1 MAKSYYKGFIPYA
14 AAALMV
20 GVVGGFAAVLPPALV
35 QDLGLAY
42 NNTTWSTLALAMS
55 SAACAPILGRL
66 GDVLGRKVTL
76 LLGIA
81 VFAIG
86 NALTALSSTLIPVL
100 ISRFIVGI
108 GTAAIAPVILSYIVT
123 EFPPEE
129 MARGFSLYM
138 LISSSAVIF
147 SPTIGGFIIESASW
161 QAMVWLCAA
170 IALGV
175 FIFCFFFRE
184 NAPRPRGTLAGF
196 DGFGALA
203 ILIFFSLALCLPAFG
218 QNFGW
223 SSRAFLLTLAASVAA
238 FAGLLLAESRAKNP
252 ILQKSFL
259 ARRAFILPVLAL
271 FLTQG
276 LMQANMTNTIVFVN
290 YTQPENT
297 IISSYAISIMYFG
310 MSLGSVFAAPLAD
323 RYEPRNVLTITLAAT
338 GAGCALM
345 LAFTPDASALL
356 LALSLGV
363 LGLGLGGNAT
373 IFLKVVLTGL
383 DARSA
388 GAGTGT
394 YGLFRDLS
402 APFGVAV
409 LVPLFTNSITARVQ
423 SAAISD
429 ALAAVEAIRMLAVV
443 ELFCVGLGIIL
454 VRLLPRV
461 HAAELGKQGG

>member
-1 MAKSYYKGFIPYA
+1 MDRQHYKGFIPYA
-14 AAALMV
+14 AAAFMV
-20 GVVGGFAAVLPPALV
+20 GIVGGFSAVLGPALV
-35 QDLGLAY
+35 RDLGLAY
-42 NNTTWSTLALAMS
+42 NNTTWSALALAMS
-55 SAACAPILGRL
+55 SAACAPILGRF
-66 GDVLGRKVTL
+66 GDVLGRRVTL

-81 VFAIG
+81 VFALG
-86 NALTALSSTLIPVL
+86 NALTALSGSLVSVML
-100 ISRFIVGI
+100 SRFIVGI
-108 GTAAIAPVILSYIVT
+108 GTAAVAPVILSYIVT
-123 EFPPEE
+123 EFPSGET
-129 MARGFSLYM
+129 ARGFSLYM

-147 SPTIGGFIIESASW
+147 GPTIGGIIIERASW
-161 QAMVWLCAA
+161 QAMMWLCAA
-170 IALGV
+170 IAAGI
-175 FIFCFFFRE
+175 FIFCLFFRE
-184 NAPRPRGTLAGF
+184 KAQRPRGTLKGF

-203 ILIFFSLALCLPAFG
+203 ILVFFSLALCLPAFG

-223 SSRAFLLTLAASVAA
+223 SSRIFLGTLAASAAA
-238 FAGLLLAESRAKNP
+238 FAALLLAEKRAKDS
-252 ILQKSFL
+252 ILKKSFL

-276 LMQANMTNTIVFVN
+276 LMQANMTNTIVFVH
-290 YTQPENT
+290 YIQPENT

-323 RYEPRNVLTITLAAT
+323 RYEPRNVLTVTLGAT

-345 LAFTPDASALL
+345 LLFTPDASALL

-394 YGLFRDLS
+394 YGLFRDLT

-409 LVPLFTNSITARVQ
+409 LVPLFTNSVASRVE
-423 SAAISD
+423 SAAVSD
-429 ALAAVEAIRMLAVV
+429 AIAAVGAIRMLAVV
-443 ELFCVGLGIIL
+443 ELFCVALGIIL

-461 HAAELGKQGG
+461 HTPELGKQGG

>member
-1 MAKSYYKGFIPYA
+1 MKRQHYKGFIPYA
-14 AAALMV
+14 AAAFMV
-20 GVVGGFAAVLPPALV
+20 GIVGGFAAVLGPALV
-35 QDLGLAY
+35 RDLGLAY
-42 NNTTWSTLALAMS
+42 NNTTWGARARAMS

-66 GDVLGRKVTL
+66 GDVLGRRVTL

-81 VFAIG
+81 VFALG
-86 NALTALSSTLIPVL
+86 NALTALSGTLIPVL

-108 GTAAIAPVILSYIVT
+108 GTAAVAPVILSYIVT
-123 EFPPEE
+123 EFPPGET
-129 MARGFSLYM
+129 ARGFSLYM

-147 SPTIGGFIIESASW
+147 GPTIGGIIIERASW
-161 QAMVWLCAA
+161 RAMMWLCTA
-170 IALGV
+170 IALIV
-175 FIFCFFFRE
+175 FVFCFLFRE
-184 NAPRPRGTLAGF
+184 SAPHPRGTLADF

-203 ILIFFSLALCLPAFG
+203 ILVFFSLALCLPAFG

-223 SSRAFLLTLAASVAA
+223 SSRIFLGTLAAGAVS
-238 FAGLLLAESRAKNP
+238 FAGLLLAESRAENP
-252 ILQKSFL
+252 ILKKSFL

-276 LMQANMTNTIVFVN
+276 LMQANMTNIIVFVN

-323 RYEPRNVLTITLAAT
+323 RYEPRNVLTLTLGAT

-394 YGLFRDLS
+394 YGLFRDLA

-409 LVPLFTNSITARVQ
+409 LVPLFTNSVTARVQ
-423 SAAISD
+423 STAVSEAM
-429 ALAAVEAIRMLAVV
+429 AAVGAIRMLAVV
-443 ELFCVGLGIIL
+443 ELLCVALGIVL

-461 HAAELGKQGG
+461 HVAENRKQGG